1 MAITIGLML
10 RSDKLGVT
18 SVIRDLAFSLGCYDS
33 ILNFFRASSD
43 IRKRWFLDVKQNS
56 LVYTEGN
63 FHVFVGDEVKQFKE
77 GRRMP
82 GVRKLFQESEN
93 PAKPEYIDSHM
104 FILARHPGREH
115 VQLDMHILKHP
126 PSWRPAGCQGMERRE
141 RFCRF
146 PCSADGRRC
155 LLCRPYLWWFP
166 VPAR

>member
-1 MAITIGLML
+1 ML

-63 FHVFVGDEVKQFKE
+63 FHVFVGDGVKQFKE

-126 PSWRPAGCQGMERRE
+126 PS
-141 RFCRF
+141 
-146 PCSADGRRC
+146 
-155 LLCRPYLWWFP
+155 
-166 VPAR
+166 